1 MRDFGGQHV
10 RLFGAALAV
19 MLPLFILTQYLDW
32 VGVELSSI
40 ARLGE
45 LATVMGAA
53 IVGYLIAGKAAG
65 VEEITM
71 MRHLKNSVLRRPGT
85 TE

>member
-1 MRDFGGQHV
+1 V

-32 VGVELSSI
+32 VGVELGTI

-53 IVGYLIAGKAAG
+53 IIGYLIAAKAAS

-71 MRHLKNSVLRRPGT
+71 MRHLKDSVLRRSAA
-85 TE
+85 EE